1 MPYRLSF
8 SDAIRSRLSTLAA
21 KARSI
26 GMSAE
31 LARALSALVDELEQR
46 PLEVGEIM
54 YHLHH
59 IAMPVKL
66 RTKQYLSVV
75 FVVHEASK
83 AVMVTKLTMLERHP
97 FPDGYEEYLNG

>member
-8 SDAIRSRLSTLAA
+8 SGAIRKRLAMLAT

-26 GMSAE
+26 GMSGE

-46 PLEVGEIM
+46 PLELGEIM

-59 IAMPVKL
+59 VPMPVKL
-66 RTKQYLSVV
+66 GTKQYLSVV
-75 FVVHEASK
+75 FVVHEPSK

-97 FPDGYEEYLNG
+97 FPSGYEEYLNG